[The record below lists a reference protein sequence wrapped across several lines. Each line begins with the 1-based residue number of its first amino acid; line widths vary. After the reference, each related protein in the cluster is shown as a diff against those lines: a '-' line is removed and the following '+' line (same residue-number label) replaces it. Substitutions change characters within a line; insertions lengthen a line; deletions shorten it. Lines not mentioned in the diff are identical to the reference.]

1 MVSGVKQ
8 PTSLEC
14 TDTDHASDCSC
25 TRLALCKPPPSGKV
39 VHQALLENALVEG
52 ESSRWYTLPG
62 ILSRSLLADSIPG
75 SMLYAAPLACYAL
88 WKGRQSNNS
97 SLIDASHQ
105 LYIRGLVETQKALM
119 TFETARV
126 DATLAAC
133 NALGLYEVLECP
145 ERSVSA
151 YKWHRDACC
160 RLIKIRGPGAHQD
173 GIAHELF
180 TSIRLFGVSHRSVQ
194 FELRDA
200 ADNNQV
206 LESLET
212 AHPTFFSDPK
222 WMSTPWKLH
231 PKSSLDKLIDICTLG
246 PEMLLKAKRLS
257 SLPPAQTLPAAL
269 NIVQDLGRSVAT
281 LEIIYADLYAS
292 YPQPMY
298 WERPLPEA
306 EITSF
311 AEVTCE
317 SGIVDH
323 SRDPLIF
330 PPALHFHDLDLA
342 STLSMYWSMSA
353 IAWSGIADLHN
364 LFSRFNATTIFAS
377 AFHAA
382 GATAADL
389 TPETLQQQWTEEVRK
404 ILQSVTY
411 CTSAAAL
418 RYGPPRIATAL
429 NVVIDVTKHKEVC
442 ASEHAWALRARREI
456 GTKWISMLRY
466 Q

>member
-1 MVSGVKQ
+1 MVSGVEQ
-8 PTSLEC
+8 PTSLKP
-14 TDTDHASDCSC
+14 TDTEHASDSSC

-39 VHQALLENALVEG
+39 VQQALFQNALSEG
-52 ESSRWYTLPG
+52 ESSRRYTLPG
-62 ILSRSLLADSIPG
+62 ILSRSLLADSILG
-75 SMLYAAPLACYAL
+75 SMPYAAPLACYAL

-105 LYIRGLVETQKALM
+105 LYIRGLIETQKALM
-119 TFETARV
+119 SFETARV
-126 DATLAAC
+126 DATLVAC

-145 ERSVSA
+145 EQSVSA
-151 YKWHRDACC
+151 YKWHRAACC
-160 RLIKIRGPGAHQD
+160 RLIEIRGPEAHQD
-173 GIAHELF
+173 GIAHDLF
-180 TSIRLFGVSHRSVQ
+180 KSIRLFGV
-194 FELRDA
+194 
-200 ADNNQV
+200 
-206 LESLET
+206 LESLEIT
-212 AHPTFFSDPK
+212 RSTFFGDAK
-222 WMSTPWKLH
+222 WMSAPWKLH
-231 PKSSLDKLIDICTLG
+231 PKSPLDKLIDICTLG

-269 NIVQDLGRSVAT
+269 NIVQDLGRSVAK
-281 LEIIYADLYAS
+281 LETIYAELYAS

-306 EITSF
+306 EVTSF

-330 PPALHFHDLDLA
+330 PPALHFHDLELA

-382 GATAADL
+382 GTIAAGL
-389 TPETLQQQWTEEVRK
+389 TPETLQQQWTEKVRK
-404 ILQSVTY
+404 ILQSVAY

-418 RYGPPRIATAL
+418 GHGPPRIATAL

-456 GTKWISMLRY
+456 GSRWISMLRY